1 MAIQTQINR
10 IAGEVST
17 QADLIA
23 QIQTA
28 LEGKTA
34 GGSGSSGESGGSSG
48 SSGLDTC
55 TVIIQPF
62 GWDSDN
68 EKIITITAST
78 VENGSRSTFRHV
90 SDYETVTTDPI
101 TIPYVECATTIHAF
115 VRLYR
120 HCSAYVETSGTMEM
134 VGVNNFS
141 KGSGANYVDTYGTE
155 IVCRAPVVSGETGV
169 LYFSYEP

>member
-1 MAIQTQINR
+1 MITIN
-10 IAGEVST
+10 ATGDT
-17 QADLIA
+17 TLH
-23 QIQTA
+23 
-28 LEGKTA
+28 TA
-34 GGSGSSGESGGSSG
+34 GKYCSEDILVKVPSGDSGVGSVE
-48 SSGLDTC
+48 TC

-90 SDYETVTTDPI
+90 SDYETGTTDPI
-101 TIPYVECATTIHAF
+101 TIPYVECGTTIHAF
-115 VRLYR
+115 VRLYMNY
-120 HCSAYVETSGTMEM
+120 SAYVETSGTMEM

-141 KGSGANYVDTYGTE
+141 KGAGAHYVDTVGTE